1 MSIDERR
8 AIEAK
13 TGIESP
19 GRFRVHIGEV
29 RCGTRLLQTVG
40 VLMLNGEQVA
50 TIQDMTVATELS
62 KVLEHAT
69 KTWCETKL

>member
-1 MSIDERR
+1 MSIEERK

-19 GRFRVHIGEV
+19 GRFKVYIGEIT
-29 RCGTRLLQTVG
+29 CGTRVLDKVG
-40 VLMLNGEQVA
+40 VLMFNQAQIG
-50 TIQDMTVATELS
+50 TVNLADAAELA
-62 KVLEHAT
+62 KVLDYAT